1 MSLGIPVISI
11 FLFISLFL
19 IAEHHKAWSNAI
31 SFYGGIQGIII
42 IHRADTL
49 TCTQLH
55 NAPCMCAQ
63 TQTHRHMHTHI
74 KTNQFEIETDIGTED
89 DKEVA
94 ELN

>member
-31 SFYGGIQGIII
+31 SFYGGVQGIII
-42 IHRADTL
+42 HRTDKFKL

-63 TQTHRHMHTHI
+63 TQTLRHMHTHI
-74 KTNQFEIETDIGTED
+74 KTNQCEIETDIGIED
-89 DKEVA
+89 DKEVS
-94 ELN
+94 